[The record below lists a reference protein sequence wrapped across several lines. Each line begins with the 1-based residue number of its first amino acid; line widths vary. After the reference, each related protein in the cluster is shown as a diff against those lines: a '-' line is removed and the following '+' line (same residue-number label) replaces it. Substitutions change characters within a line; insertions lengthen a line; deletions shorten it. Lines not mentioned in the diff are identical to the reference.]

1 MTVSELARTFGI
13 SPDAV
18 RHYTRIGLLHPKRNQ
33 SNQYREYDSADVRRL
48 HLLIGAKQLGFRLR
62 DIGEI
67 LGALEN
73 GKSPE
78 LTAERLL
85 DRQIGYLRA
94 QVKDS
99 MSQLSRVEAVSTLL
113 RKHPDSHKSET
124 TILQLIEESANAWL
138 SEANSPRVRDR

>member
-1 MTVSELARTFGI
+1 MTVSELARIFGI

-33 SNQYREYDSADVRRL
+33 NNQYREYDSADVRRL
-48 HLLIGAKQLGFRLR
+48 HLLIGAKRLGFRLR
-62 DIGEI
+62 DIVEI
-67 LGALEN
+67 LGAQEN

-85 DRQIGYLRA
+85 DRQLGHLRA

-99 MSQLSRVEAVSTLL
+99 MSQLSRVEAMSALL
-113 RKHPDSHKSET
+113 RAHPDSRNSET

-138 SEANSPRVRDR
+138 SEANAPCVRDR